1 MLGGQGVGGARVDQA
16 GRLRVAPVDLLRPPV
31 RLLELLWGDVAE
43 KGNEQMFDDVR
54 VAFAVRLHAPGHE
67 RGGRLERFAGGV
79 RERHRC

>member
-1 MLGGQGVGGARVDQA
+1 MDLPWPVSARIDQA
-16 GRLRVAPVDLLRPPV
+16 GRLRVVPIDLLRPPV

-54 VAFAVRLHAPGHE
+54 VAFVTRLRALGHE